1 MKEKIIKEGL
11 RRAIPSARVLVE
23 DMLKRKKKKV
33 SKKKKEKI
41 IKEVQ
46 DAKNFKNESIREDM
60 KRFDYDFDDYK
71 GDYVPDIEKKIQK
84 KYDISFKKG
93 GKIPKAGLYKLHKG
107 EVVVPAHRVKTVD
120 KALRKDGKKPL
131 KKVCKNCVLTKKQLT
146 ARRVSSTRAR
156 R

>member
-11 RRAIPSARVLVE
+11 KRAIPSARVLVE

-60 KRFDYDFDDYK
+60 RTYPYGGLDDSK
-71 GDYVPDIEKKIQK
+71 GDYVPDIEKKIRK

-93 GKIPKAGLYKLHKG
+93 GKISDGTAFIKSLYK
-107 EVVVPAHRVKTVD
+107 D
-120 KALRKDGKKPL
+120 KL
-131 KKVCKNCVLTKKQLT
+131 
-146 ARRVSSTRAR
+146 
-156 R
+156 

>member
-93 GKIPKAGLYKLHKG
+93 GKISDGTAFIKSLYK
-107 EVVVPAHRVKTVD
+107 D
-120 KALRKDGKKPL
+120 KM
-131 KKVCKNCVLTKKQLT
+131 
-146 ARRVSSTRAR
+146 
-156 R
+156 